1 MRLSLRYRLLI
12 PLLVLLVADLVATGW
27 AASLAATREELRI
40 ADQLHAVAR
49 TLTETRT
56 FPLTARVLEQ
66 MKGLS
71 GAEFV
76 LNKSAG
82 DQVTTF
88 GEPVDLLPE
97 PSELF
102 TWHGEEYRLL
112 RVQLP
117 ESHPN
122 RGDTLAVC
130 YPESLRRTAVRE
142 AIRPPLFAG
151 IAFFL
156 VGLLLFVFGSRI
168 VSRIRGLES
177 QTRAIAGG
185 DFRAT
190 APLGSDDELRD
201 LADSIHTMAGK
212 LVAFEAQS
220 KQTERLR
227 ILGQFSGGLAHQLRN
242 AAAGA
247 KLAVQ
252 LHLQEQAPTDREPL
266 AVALR
271 QLARIEM
278 TLSQFLALGKP
289 TPAAKAGLD
298 LAEVVDGA
306 VTLFLPQAK
315 HLGIAL
321 RWSRGVAVPFTGD
334 SISLGHLFV
343 NLIGNA
349 MDAAGPKGM
358 VDVRCI
364 GRTVEVIDSGAG
376 PPAAIAGRL
385 FETFVT
391 GKVEGIGLGL
401 TVAKQAVEANGGA
414 IEWFRRDGRT
424 VFRVEL

>member
-12 PLLVLLVADLVATGW
+12 PLLILLIADLVATGW
-27 AASLAATREELRI
+27 AASLAAAREELRI

-76 LNKSAG
+76 LNKSGG

-88 GEPVDLLPE
+88 GERVELLPE

-102 TWHGEEYRLL
+102 NWHGEDYRLL

-117 ESHPN
+117 ENHPN
-122 RGDTLAVC
+122 RGDMLAVC
-130 YPESLRRTAVRE
+130 YPESLRRSAVRE
-142 AIRPPLFAG
+142 AIRPPLFVG

-156 VGLLLFVFGSRI
+156 VGLLLSLVGSRI

-190 APLGSDDELRD
+190 TPGGADDELRD
-201 LADSIHTMAGK
+201 LTNSIHTMAGK
-212 LVAFEAQS
+212 LAAFEEQS

-252 LHLQEQAPTDREPL
+252 LHLQEQTPTDREPL
-266 AVALR
+266 DVALR
-271 QLARIEM
+271 QLSRIEM

-289 TPAAKAGLD
+289 TLAAKSELD
-298 LAEVVDGA
+298 LVEVVDGA
-306 VTLFLPQAK
+306 IRLFLPQAK
-315 HLGIAL
+315 HLGIELLWAH
-321 RWSRGVAVPFTGD
+321 GGAVPFTGD

-349 MDAAGPKGM
+349 MDAAGPRGT
-358 VDVRCI
+358 VNVRCVERI
-364 GRTVEVIDSGAG
+364 VEVIDSGAG
-376 PPAAIAGRL
+376 PPPEIAGRL

-391 GKVEGIGLGL
+391 GKIEGIGLGL
-401 TVAKQAVEANGGA
+401 TVAKQAVEANGGT
-414 IEWFRRDGRT
+414 IDWFRRDGCT